1 MQFRDS
7 QKWSVMYPKPIRLK
21 KLFTFVLLVCS
32 VTLSAQYDANVDSLR
47 QALQQQNEE
56 EEKLQTLLHLW
67 EGLAY
72 TAPEEAFNYAQRGLA
87 LARKLKDEKMEASF
101 LYRIGV
107 NFNNY
112 NQLDSALVFYNKA
125 RQIYQGLGLE
135 MEARTVLDGMAIV
148 YFYAGKYEK
157 AHEAFQSNR
166 DWYLKQGNLLHVA
179 YIDIAESNI
188 YTFEGKLELA
198 LKHALN
204 GLQLYEAHGGD
215 QRSVADAKNGVA
227 NAYFLQER
235 YAKALQ
241 YYHQARATYQEIGD
255 KYYLAQILNDIGNL
269 HLSRNMLDSAAFYLN
284 QSIGYSE
291 ATGAQSLH
299 ATAVANLGR
308 VNEQKGNYK
317 AALQQHIQALET
329 FRQLDEKSK
338 LIEQYHAIAEAYY
351 KLDEND
357 TASLYADSSLN
368 LALNVGRWNGIEAA
382 YLLKSN
388 IQERLNNPRA
398 ALEFFRQAMLYRD
411 SILNEESLKNIAEMD
426 ALYELGVK
434 NERINSLE
442 AENRWAKTRATGLT
456 IGLLLVFIIG
466 ALSAGL
472 LWMRNRKNQKIR
484 AKEKE
489 IEAEKIK
496 NLDLEKK
503 RLGERLDHLK
513 RELSSQVLFLCQ
525 KNDLL
530 AKVQKEIQDISLVD
544 TANKKQLTR
553 IVRQIDHNI
562 ESEQEWE
569 HFMNTFVEVHPNFL
583 KELKSNFP
591 ELTTKECRLAALF
604 KLNLSTKEIA
614 SLLHISPDSVKKAR
628 TRFRKKLNL
637 DSSVDLEEFLM
648 LFPAN

>member
-1 MQFRDS
+1 
-7 QKWSVMYPKPIRLK
+7 
-21 KLFTFVLLVCS
+21 
-32 VTLSAQYDANVDSLR
+32 
-47 QALQQQNEE
+47 
-56 EEKLQTLLHLW
+56 
-67 EGLAY
+67 
-72 TAPEEAFNYAQRGLA
+72 
-87 LARKLKDEKMEASF
+87 
-101 LYRIGV
+101 
-107 NFNNY
+107 
-112 NQLDSALVFYNKA
+112 
-125 RQIYQGLGLE
+125 
-135 MEARTVLDGMAIV
+135 
-148 YFYAGKYEK
+148 
-157 AHEAFQSNR
+157 
-166 DWYLKQGNLLHVA
+166 
-179 YIDIAESNI
+179 
-188 YTFEGKLELA
+188 
-198 LKHALN
+198 
-204 GLQLYEAHGGD
+204 
-215 QRSVADAKNGVA
+215 
-227 NAYFLQER
+227 
-235 YAKALQ
+235 
-241 YYHQARATYQEIGD
+241 
-255 KYYLAQILNDIGNL
+255 
-269 HLSRNMLDSAAFYLN
+269 
-284 QSIGYSE
+284 
-291 ATGAQSLH
+291 LH

-351 KLDEND
+351 KLDENG

-489 IEAEKIK
+489 VEAEKIK

-530 AKVQKEIQDISLVD
+530 AKVQKEIEDISLVD
-544 TANKKQLTR
+544 TTNKKQLTR